1 MISSPLLDI
10 FKHLTKQDRRALQD
24 YLNSPFHNKR
34 KEVILLFNY
43 IDKNGDTPLNLK
55 KETVF
60 KHIFP
65 EAPAYDDKAMRY
77 SMSFLLKCIEEYLIY
92 NELKNNDL
100 ENGIRLNK
108 ALRLR
113 GADKAY
119 EKALKE
125 NFHLLAAQPH
135 RSTDFHLQSFQLLT
149 EEYQYRHQK
158 QRSGELRLQAISDSL
173 TDAYATELLKQ
184 ACVMHSHKSV
194 APTTYEQVFLETIVK
209 KIESGAYKCP
219 PSVFAYFQAYKALT
233 DTTQLA
239 DLPAGIGRFSTFK
252 ETIISNSAL
261 FPLNEIRDL
270 YLLAINFCIKKL
282 NSGERIFEIEALELY
297 KNGLEN
303 GAILENGQL
312 SPYTY
317 KNVMMLALKQGEYAW
332 TEQFLH
338 NFKRHLP
345 ERERE
350 NLFKYNLALYY
361 FRLKNYPKAM
371 DLLQEVTLKEV
382 LFNLDARR
390 VLMCI
395 YYELGEIA
403 ALDSLLESFTVFL
416 HRQKNLGYHKNNYQ
430 NLIKFV
436 KKLLQMDVKNEV
448 LKAQFK
454 QEIRETVELTERDWL
469 LEQLK

>member
-1 MISSPLLDI
+1 MTSSPLLDI

-24 YLNSPFHNKR
+24 FLNSPFHNKR
-34 KEVILLFNY
+34 KEVISLFNY
-43 IDKNGDTPLNLK
+43 IYQNGNTPFNLK
-55 KETVF
+55 KESVF

-65 EAPAYDDKAMRY
+65 DAPAYDDKAMRY
-77 SMSFLLKCIEEYLIY
+77 TMSFLLKCIEEYLIY

-125 NFHLLAAQPH
+125 NFHLLASQPH

-194 APTTYEQVFLETIVK
+194 APTTYEQVFLETIVE

-219 PSVFAYFQAYKALT
+219 PSVLAYFQAYKTLT
-233 DTTQLA
+233 DSTQLA
-239 DLPAGIGRFSTFK
+239 DFQRLK
-252 ETIISNSAL
+252 EAIIKNSAL

-338 NFKRHLP
+338 IFKKHLP

-371 DLLQEVTLKEV
+371 DLLQEVALKEV

-395 YYELGEIA
+395 YYELGEFT
-403 ALDSLLESFTVFL
+403 ALDSLLESFTVYL
-416 HRQKNLGYHKNNYQ
+416 HRQKVIGYHKNSYQ

-436 KKLLQMDVKNEV
+436 KKLLTLDFKNKTQ
-448 LKAQFK
+448 KAQLK
-454 QEIRETVELTERDWL
+454 DEINTTKELTERDWL
-469 LEQLK
+469 LEQLE

>member
-1 MISSPLLDI
+1 MTSSPLLDI

-24 YLNSPFHNKR
+24 FLNSPFHNKR

-43 IDKNGDTPLNLK
+43 IDKNGDTLLNLK

-60 KHIFP
+60 KHVFP
-65 EAPAYDDKAMRY
+65 DVPAYDDKMIRY
-77 SMSFLLKCIEEYLIY
+77 TMSFLLKCIEEYLIY
-92 NELKNNDL
+92 NEFKNNDL
-100 ENGIRLNK
+100 EHKIRLNK

-125 NFHLLAAQPH
+125 NFTLLASQPH
-135 RSTDFHLQSFQLLT
+135 RSTDFYLQSFQLLT

-194 APTTYEQVFLETIVK
+194 SPTTYEQVFLKTIVE
-209 KIESGAYKCP
+209 KIEAGAYKYP

-239 DLPAGIGRFSTFK
+239 DFQRLK

-338 NFKRHLP
+338 NFKKHLP

-371 DLLQEVTLKEV
+371 YLLQEVTLKEV

-395 YYELGEIA
+395 YYELSELT
-403 ALDSLLESFTVFL
+403 ALDSLLESFTVYL
-416 HRQKNLGYHKNNYQ
+416 HRQKVIGYHKNSYQ

-436 KKLLQMDVKNEV
+436 KKLLSLDFKNDTQ
-448 LKAQFK
+448 KAQLK
-454 QEIRETVELTERDWL
+454 DEINTTKELTERDWL
-469 LEQLK
+469 LEQLES